1 MKVKN
6 KETKRMAFPNL
17 QARLTLWKG
26 IQAAAEVRL
35 ANVKAD
41 YPAADAAL
49 QAKIQANEADGVRT
63 AAGYVAYY
71 EKQLSEK

>member
-1 MKVKN
+1 
-6 KETKRMAFPNL
+6 MAFANK
-17 QARLTLWKG
+17 QARLDLWKS

-35 ANVKAD
+35 ANVATD

-49 QAKIQANEADGVRT
+49 KAKLTANEADGVRT
-63 AAGYVAYY
+63 AAGFVGYY

>member
-1 MKVKN
+1 
-6 KETKRMAFPNL
+6 MAFPNL

-26 IQAAAEVRL
+26 IQAAAEARA
-35 ANVKAD
+35 ANVMAD

-49 QAKIQANEADGVRT
+49 QAKIYANEIDGART

-71 EKQLSEK
+71 EKQLAGK

>member
-1 MKVKN
+1 
-6 KETKRMAFPNL
+6 MAFPDL

-35 ANVKAD
+35 ANVTTD

-49 QAKIQANEADGVRT
+49 KTKLTANEAAGVRT
-63 AAGYVAYY
+63 AAGFVGYY
-71 EKQLSEK
+71 EKRLSEK

>member
-1 MKVKN
+1 
-6 KETKRMAFPNL
+6 MAFPNL
-17 QARLTLWKG
+17 QARLTLWQG
-26 IQAAAEVRL
+26 IEAAAKVRA
-35 ANVKAD
+35 ANVTTD

-49 QAKIQANEADGVRT
+49 QAKIYANEIDGVRT

>member
-1 MKVKN
+1 
-6 KETKRMAFPNL
+6 MAFANK
-17 QARLTLWKG
+17 QARLDLWKG

-35 ANVKAD
+35 ANVTTD

-49 QAKIQANEADGVRT
+49 TAKLKANEADGVRT
-63 AAGYVAYY
+63 AAGFVGYY